1 MQTEKLLILN
11 EAFNMYNELM
21 NKIKELYNKSEEYII
36 PTKLELN
43 ELLYEAESYMH
54 EVFNCIAHA
63 NDVVSAEEHVFM
75 EKLEVY
81 KRARESAN
89 ADTFINSI
97 FDGVPKYI
105 ELANAV
111 DKQAQTDYAPKF
123 IKDTLAICKKLM
135 DIDGNTYADES
146 SFTYSFIDML
156 EKYIKEN

>member
-1 MQTEKLLILN
+1 MQAGKLLILN

-21 NKIKELYNKSEEYII
+21 NKIKEVYNKSDEYII

-43 ELLYEAESYMH
+43 DLLYEAESYMQ

-63 NDVVSAEEHVFM
+63 NGEVTEEEKMFM

-81 KRARESAN
+81 KRAQKRVE
-89 ADTFINSI
+89 ADNIINSV
-97 FDGVPKYI
+97 FDDVPKYI
-105 ELANAV
+105 ELANEV
-111 DKQAQTDYAPKF
+111 DKQANTDYATTL